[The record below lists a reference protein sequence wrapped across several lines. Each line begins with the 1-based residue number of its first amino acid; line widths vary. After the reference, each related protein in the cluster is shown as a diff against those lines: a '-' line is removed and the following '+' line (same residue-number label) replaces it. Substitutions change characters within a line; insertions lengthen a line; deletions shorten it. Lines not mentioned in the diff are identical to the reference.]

1 MVCRVV
7 ESKMLGMPWIS
18 GTLSEQYYLPAEVRR
33 VRPLVRS
40 LLPDIVLMRA
50 DGDCSL
56 SDSDTKTANEPALPA
71 PAGMVQHESRAMV
84 LGELHARP
92 FLPLNLPLRIYH
104 FAFMTTDEEARADR
118 SHIAEL
124 AIAVGVS
131 PPAPD
136 AKYHRLDFGIW
147 ELRWEQHTEF
157 TTYTWLTGS
166 DAAETFAYPDPIG
179 LGEITFTP
187 HGKLIA
193 SVHMSVIA
201 PGTLASHPAEGF
213 NSLALCV
220 INASEGAA
228 RVTTDFKVDAKGFT
242 RFLIESKAL
251 TPSSAARLVQRLLEL
266 ETYRT
271 LALLGLPEARR
282 AGPELQNMERELGEI
297 TQAIAAGPA
306 TETQQDLLARLSKLA
321 AAIEA
326 QAARTAFRFSA
337 SRAYYAQVKSRLE
350 LIDEQREGD
359 YVTITAFFRRRL
371 EPAIDTCAAVE
382 DRQRRLSAQLAR
394 ASDMLRTGIQFELQH
409 QNRDLL
415 RSMDERASMQLRL
428 QQTVEGLSV
437 AAISYYVIGLISYLG
452 KGIKDAGLLPKPLT
466 PEFLTAISVPLVVG
480 FIFLAMRR
488 VHHKLTRKDTG
499 KPFV

>member
-1 MVCRVV
+1 
-7 ESKMLGMPWIS
+7 ML
-18 GTLSEQYYLPAEVRR
+18 EHDA
-33 VRPLVRS
+33 RS
-40 LLPDIVLMRA
+40 
-50 DGDCSL
+50 
-56 SDSDTKTANEPALPA
+56 T
-71 PAGMVQHESRAMV
+71 V

-104 FAFMTTDEEARADR
+104 FAFMTSDEEALADR
-118 SHIAEL
+118 NHIAEL
-124 AIAVGVS
+124 AISRGVS

-136 AKYHRLDFGIW
+136 AKYYRLDFGNW

-157 TTYTWLTGS
+157 TTYTWLTGCN
-166 DAAETFAYPDPIG
+166 AAEPFAHPDPIG
-179 LGEITFTP
+179 SGEITFGP

-193 SVHMSVIA
+193 SVYMSVIA
-201 PGTLASHPAEGF
+201 PAILALRPVEGF

-220 INASEGAA
+220 INASENGA
-228 RVTTDFKVDAKGFT
+228 RVTTDFHVDSQGFT
-242 RFLIESKAL
+242 RFLIESKTL

-271 LALLGLPEARR
+271 LALLGLPEARK
-282 AGPELQNMERELGEI
+282 AGPELQKMERELGEI
-297 TQAIAAGPA
+297 TQAIAAAPN
-306 TETQQDLLARLSKLA
+306 TEAQQDLLTRLSKLA

-337 SRAYYAQVKSRLE
+337 SRAYFAQVKSRLE

-437 AAISYYVIGLISYLG
+437 AAISYYVVGLITYVS
-452 KGIKDAGLLPKPLT
+452 KGMKDANLFPKALT
-466 PEFLTAISVPLVVG
+466 PEIVTALSVPLVVG
-480 FIFLAMRR
+480 VIFFAMRR
-488 VHHKLTRKDTG
+488 VHHKLSHKDHRRHSS
-499 KPFV
+499 